1 VRSVGLLPALAF
13 IAGAACASSAPPG
26 VARTLIWLLPV
37 ALMVSVAGWHRGSL
51 RLTTAALAF
60 GFWSCGLL
68 LASNATE
75 RAVHSTLRAALD
87 RKIGGFAIDGPGP
100 EHDHDPIPLRAVL
113 IEDASPRDGF
123 VSLRVQA
130 VAVRLRGVWH
140 SATGGVVISVG
151 GSAAADR
158 LLSWRAGRT
167 IAAPVAFRRP
177 VRFLNDGVPDFER
190 DLALDGTTLLGSV
203 KSALLVDVVGR
214 GGPVDELA
222 ADVRAH
228 VRRAIARWVAPHDA
242 VSAAIAAAVL
252 IGDRTGL
259 PDETRDALQAAGT
272 YHVIAISGGNIAIVA
287 ASAFGLLALCG
298 VRGRA
303 ASIVVVLVLVAY
315 AMVVTAGPSVW
326 RATLMAIAYFV
337 ARALDH
343 RTPVWQATSLAAVAI
358 LIVHPLDISDP
369 GFMLTFG
376 ATAALVEG
384 GRRGAALLPRSRV
397 GSWAMASLIGSIAVE
412 AALLPV
418 SASAF
423 SRVTSAGLI
432 LNLLAVPAMA
442 IMQMAAMIVTLADSL
457 STLAGAAGWVAHVAA
472 VTLVSSASLVREAPW
487 LAARVPAPG
496 AALVIVYYA
505 AMAVMI
511 AGRGRF
517 RASGAIVFAAT
528 VLLMATGIDLTRVTR
543 PAASRALRLTVF
555 DVGQGESMLLETP
568 ARAAILVDT
577 GGAPFGGS
585 LDIGQRVL
593 APALWARGVRS
604 LDAVLV
610 THGDPDHLGGA
621 AAVLE
626 DFSPHRLWEGIRV
639 PVHPPTLAI
648 LDDAARRGVQIESL
662 RAGRGLP
669 LDGVRVRVLHPPEP
683 DWERRRVR
691 NDDSVVLEVVHGE
704 VALLLT
710 GDISAEVERAIVP
723 LLTPARI
730 RVLKVAHHGSRT
742 SSSAALLDA
751 WRPQLAVISCGRGNR
766 FGHPATEVLQ
776 RLDAIG
782 ATVFRT
788 DLHGQITVE
797 SDGQSIFVTTFRR
810 TSNE

>member
-1 VRSVGLLPALAF
+1 
-13 IAGAACASSAPPG
+13 
-26 VARTLIWLLPV
+26 
-37 ALMVSVAGWHRGSL
+37 
-51 RLTTAALAF
+51 
-60 GFWSCGLL
+60 
-68 LASNATE
+68 
-75 RAVHSTLRAALD
+75 
-87 RKIGGFAIDGPGP
+87 
-100 EHDHDPIPLRAVL
+100 
-113 IEDASPRDGF
+113 
-123 VSLRVQA
+123 
-130 VAVRLRGVWH
+130 
-140 SATGGVVISVG
+140 
-151 GSAAADR
+151 
-158 LLSWRAGRT
+158 
-167 IAAPVAFRRP
+167 
-177 VRFLNDGVPDFER
+177 
-190 DLALDGTTLLGSV
+190 
-203 KSALLVDVVGR
+203 
-214 GGPVDELA
+214 
-222 ADVRAH
+222 
-228 VRRAIARWVAPHDA
+228 
-242 VSAAIAAAVL
+242 
-252 IGDRTGL
+252 
-259 PDETRDALQAAGT
+259 
-272 YHVIAISGGNIAIVA
+272 
-287 ASAFGLLALCG
+287 
-298 VRGRA
+298 
-303 ASIVVVLVLVAY
+303 
-315 AMVVTAGPSVW
+315 
-326 RATLMAIAYFV
+326 
-337 ARALDH
+337 
-343 RTPVWQATSLAAVAI
+343 
-358 LIVHPLDISDP
+358 
-369 GFMLTFG
+369 
-376 ATAALVEG
+376 
-384 GRRGAALLPRSRV
+384 
-397 GSWAMASLIGSIAVE
+397 
-412 AALLPV
+412 
-418 SASAF
+418 
-423 SRVTSAGLI
+423 
-432 LNLLAVPAMA
+432 
-442 IMQMAAMIVTLADSL
+442 VTLADSL